1 MAEPASKR
9 TRLSDGAEEDARWA
23 CAAWRGGATSSTH
36 SSHGGGGVRR
46 RLPLPGAAAG
56 GTAALAKKPWHLS
69 GALVPV
75 PIDADADG
83 VRVVDTV

>member
-1 MAEPASKR
+1 MTEPASKR

-46 RLPLPGAAAG
+46 RLPLPGS
-56 GTAALAKKPWHLS
+56 LAKKPWHLS